1 MKYQMI
7 KQLATYLSLIAF
19 TSLSSLSLAFTS
31 SSTVMFEECRI
42 ADIDLQVED
51 LSTNTSFNP
60 QVVLSKLK
68 SKVGNIFSQAD
79 FDADLKT
86 LVAEY
91 DRVEPSI
98 QVRDQ
103 QVYITLKMWP
113 RPKVRSITWNGN
125 KKIKTTALQK
135 ELGLKPNSVF
145 NRQSFKSLL
154 IKLKSITLK
163 KVTSNHSCNT

>member
-19 TSLSSLSLAFTS
+19 TSLSSLSSAFTS

-42 ADIDLQVED
+42 AEIDLQVED

-60 QVVLSKLK
+60 QIVLSKLK

-86 LVAEY
+86 LATEY

-98 QVRDQ
+98 QVQDQ
-103 QVYITLKMWP
+103 QVY
-113 RPKVRSITWNGN
+113 
-125 KKIKTTALQK
+125 
-135 ELGLKPNSVF
+135 
-145 NRQSFKSLL
+145 
-154 IKLKSITLK
+154 
-163 KVTSNHSCNT
+163 VT